1 MRKFTRGWK
10 PKNQFQTKRND
21 KPKEMSGLT
30 VIVRNNDVNKAIR
43 VLKKKMLNEG
53 IMKEMRDRS
62 DGYKKPSVRKRIA
75 KKAGAK
81 RWQKKVKEMEA
92 RGEW

>member
-1 MRKFTRGWK
+1 M
-10 PKNQFQTKRND
+10 
-21 KPKEMSGLT
+21 LT
-30 VIVRNNDVNKAIR
+30 KAIR

-62 DGYKKPSVRKRIA
+62 DGYKKPSERKRIA
-75 KKAGAK
+75 KKQQK

>member
-62 DGYKKPSVRKRIA
+62 DGYKKPSERKRLVQ
-75 KKAGAK
+75 KDGK
-81 RWQKKVKEMEA
+81 RK
-92 RGEW
+92 

>member
-62 DGYKKPSVRKRIA
+62 DGYKKPSERKRE
-75 KKAGAK
+75 KKNM
-81 RWQKKVKEMEA
+81 QKLRYQYQAEKNNQNY
-92 RGEW
+92 

>member
-62 DGYKKPSVRKRIA
+62 DGYKKPSERKRIA

-81 RWQKKVKEMEA
+81 RWQKKVKEIEA

>member
-43 VLKKKMLNEG
+43 VLKKKMQ
-53 IMKEMRDRS
+53 S
-62 DGYKKPSVRKRIA
+62 F
-75 KKAGAK
+75 
-81 RWQKKVKEMEA
+81 
-92 RGEW
+92 

>member
-62 DGYKKPSVRKRIA
+62 EG
-75 KKAGAK
+75 
-81 RWQKKVKEMEA
+81 
-92 RGEW
+92 

>member
-1 MRKFTRGWK
+1 ML
-10 PKNQFQTKRND
+10 TKR
-21 KPKEMSGLT
+21 T
-30 VIVRNNDVNKAIR
+30 R

-62 DGYKKPSVRKRIA
+62 DGYKKPSERKRIA
-75 KKAGAK
+75 KRGVGAK

>member
-1 MRKFTRGWK
+1 M
-10 PKNQFQTKRND
+10 
-21 KPKEMSGLT
+21 MLT
-30 VIVRNNDVNKAIR
+30 KAIR

-62 DGYKKPSVRKRIA
+62 DGYKKPSERKRIA
-75 KKAGAK
+75 KSGAK
-81 RWQKKVKEMEA
+81 RWQKKVKEMEM

>member
-1 MRKFTRGWK
+1 
-10 PKNQFQTKRND
+10 
-21 KPKEMSGLT
+21 MSGLT

-62 DGYKKPSVRKRIA
+62 DGYKKPSERKRITKKGWCKKMA
-75 KKAGAK
+75 KESERNGS
-81 RWQKKVKEMEA
+81 E
-92 RGEW
+92 GEW